1 MKSKHQNL
9 KKLILTDADGV
20 LLDWEWAFNVW
31 MQEHGFE
38 EVPGSKLNYD
48 MSVRYGIPKEQVK
61 KLIRIFNES
70 AAIGFLP
77 ALRDAMYYV
86 KRLHEE
92 HGFRFHCITS
102 LSLDPNAQKLREM
115 NLNKL
120 FGTSA
125 FERIVC
131 LDTGADKDGALQE
144 YAGTGCYWLEDKIEN
159 AEAGHRAGLRS
170 LLVEHGHNMHH
181 YHEGI
186 TTVKNWKEI
195 YQLITTGWLDPK
207 TAR

>member
-1 MKSKHQNL
+1 MKSKYQNL

-38 EVPGSKLNYD
+38 EVAGSKFSYD
-48 MSVRYGIPKEQVK
+48 MVARYGIPREQVR

-125 FERIVC
+125 FERVVC
-131 LDTGADKDGALQE
+131 LDTGADKDEALKE
-144 YAGTGCYWLEDKIEN
+144 YEGTGCYWLEDKPEN
-159 AEAGHRAGLRS
+159 AECGYRYGLKP
-170 LLVEHGHNMHH
+170 LLIEHGHNMHY
-181 YHEGI
+181 YHDGI
-186 TTVKNWKEI
+186 TIVKNWKQVYEI
-195 YQLITTGWLDPK
+195 VTG
-207 TAR
+207 

>member
-1 MKSKHQNL
+1 MNKKYRN
-9 KKLILTDADGV
+9 KKNKLILTDADGC

-48 MSVRYGIPKEQVK
+48 MSIRYGIPREQVV

-77 ALRDAMYYV
+77 AQRDAMYYV

-92 HGFRFHCITS
+92 HGYKFHCITS
-102 LSLDPNAQKLREM
+102 LSLDPNAQRLREM
-115 NLNKL
+115 NIHKL
-120 FGTSA
+120 FGPTA

-131 LDTGADKDGALQE
+131 LDTGAHKDEALEE
-144 YAGTGCYWLEDKIEN
+144 YEGTGLYWIEDKVEN
-159 AEAGHRAGLRS
+159 AEAGYKYGLDS
-170 LLVEHGHNMHH
+170 LLIEHGHNMNH
-181 YHEGI
+181 YHPGV
-186 TTVKNWKEI
+186 TLVKNWKHI
-195 YQLITTGWLDPK
+195 YEHITGQS
-207 TAR
+207 A

>member
-1 MKSKHQNL
+1 MKSKYRNR

-31 MQEHGFE
+31 MQEHGFA
-38 EVPGSKLNYD
+38 EVAGSKLNYD
-48 MSVRYGIPKEQVK
+48 MAVRYGIPKDQVT

-86 KRLHEE
+86 KRLVEE
-92 HGFRFHCITS
+92 HGYVFHCITS
-102 LSLDPNAQKLREM
+102 LSRDENAQRLREM
-115 NLNKL
+115 NLSKL
-120 FGTSA
+120 FGEHT

-131 LDTGADKDGALQE
+131 LDTGADKHEALEE
-144 YAGTGCYWLEDKIEN
+144 YEGTGLIWIEDKPEN
-159 AEAGHRAGLRS
+159 AECGYNYGLNP
-170 LLVEHGHNMHH
+170 LLIEHGHNMHH

-186 TTVKNWKEI
+186 TLVKNWKHVYEI
-195 YQLITTGWLDPK
+195 ITK
-207 TAR
+207 

>member
-1 MKSKHQNL
+1 MKSKYKDL

-20 LLDWEWAFNVW
+20 LLDWEWAFNIW

-48 MSVRYGIPKEQVK
+48 MSIRYNISREQVV

-120 FGTSA
+120 FGSTA

-131 LDTGADKDGALQE
+131 LDTGAHKDEVLEE
-144 YAGTGCYWLEDKIEN
+144 YEGTGCWWIEDKAEN
-159 AEAGHRAGLRS
+159 AEAGYKAGLKC
-170 LLVEHGHNMHH
+170 LLLEHGHNMHH
-181 YHEGI
+181 YHPSI
-186 TTVKNWKEI
+186 ALVKNWKQI
-195 YQLITTGWLDPK
+195 FHIITD
-207 TAR
+207 A

>member
-1 MKSKHQNL
+1 MKSKYKNL

-48 MSVRYGIPKEQVK
+48 MSVRYGIPQEQVK
-61 KLIRIFNES
+61 KLIRLFNES

-77 ALRDAMYYV
+77 ALRDAVYYV

-102 LSLDPNAQKLREM
+102 LSLDANAQKLREM

-120 FGTSA
+120 FGTTA

-131 LDTGADKDGALQE
+131 LATGADKDEALQE
-144 YAGTGCYWLEDKIEN
+144 YEGTGCYWLEDKIEN
-159 AEAGHRAGLRS
+159 AEAGYRAGLRS
-170 LLVEHGHNMHH
+170 LLVEHGHNMHY

-186 TTVKNWKEI
+186 TTVKNWREI
-195 YQLITTGWLDPK
+195 YQLITDQ
-207 TAR
+207 A

>member
-1 MKSKHQNL
+1 MKSKYKNL

-48 MSVRYGIPKEQVK
+48 MSVRYGIPTEQVK

-77 ALRDAMYYV
+77 ALRDAVYYV

-131 LDTGADKDGALQE
+131 LDTGADKDEVLQE
-144 YAGTGCYWLEDKIEN
+144 YEGTGCYWLEDKIEN
-159 AEAGHRAGLRS
+159 AEAGYRAGLRS
-170 LLVEHGHNMHH
+170 LLVEHGHNMHYH
-181 YHEGI
+181 HEGI
-186 TTVKNWKEI
+186 TTVKNWREI
-195 YQLITTGWLDPK
+195 YQLITDQE
-207 TAR
+207 

>member
-1 MKSKHQNL
+1 MKNKI
-9 KKLILTDADGV
+9 ILTDADGV

-38 EVPGSKLNYD
+38 EVTGSKLNYD
-48 MSVRYGIPKEQVK
+48 MSVRYGIPKEQVT

-92 HGFRFHCITS
+92 HGFKFHCITS

-120 FGTSA
+120 FGPSV

-131 LDTGADKDGALQE
+131 LDTGADKVNALKE
-144 YAGTGCYWLEDKIEN
+144 YQDTGCYWLEDKPEN
-159 AEAGHRAGLRS
+159 AVAGHYAGLRS
-170 LLVEHGHNMHH
+170 LLVEHGHNMHF

-186 TTVKNWKEI
+186 GVVKNWREI
-195 YQLITTGWLDPK
+195 YDIITK
-207 TAR
+207 SK

>member
-1 MKSKHQNL
+1 MKSKYKNL

-48 MSVRYGIPKEQVK
+48 MSMRYGIPKEQVK
-61 KLIRIFNES
+61 KLIRLFNES

-120 FGTSA
+120 FGTTA

-131 LDTGADKDGALQE
+131 LDTGADKDETLQE
-144 YAGTGCYWLEDKIEN
+144 YEGTGCYWLEDKWEN
-159 AEAGHRAGLRS
+159 AEAGYRAGLRS

-186 TTVKNWKEI
+186 TIVKNWKEI
-195 YQLITTGWLDPK
+195 YQLITDQE
-207 TAR
+207 

>member
-1 MKSKHQNL
+1 MKSKYKNL

-48 MSVRYGIPKEQVK
+48 MSMRYGIPREQVK

-131 LDTGADKDGALQE
+131 LDTGADKEEVLQE
-144 YAGTGCYWLEDKIEN
+144 YEGTGCYWLEDKIEN
-159 AEAGHRAGLRS
+159 AEAGYRAGLRS

-195 YQLITTGWLDPK
+195 YQLIT
-207 TAR
+207 AQE

>member
-1 MKSKHQNL
+1 MKNKI
-9 KKLILTDADGV
+9 ILTDADGC

-48 MSVRYGIPKEQVK
+48 MSVRYNISREQVV

-102 LSLDPNAQKLREM
+102 LSLDPNAYKLREM

-120 FGTSA
+120 FGSTV

-131 LDTGADKDGALQE
+131 LDTGADKVEALEE
-144 YAGTGCYWLEDKIEN
+144 YEGTGCYWIEDKPEN
-159 AEAGHRAGLRS
+159 AVAGYDAGLKC

-181 YHEGI
+181 YHKGI
-186 TTVKNWKEI
+186 STVKNWKEI
-195 YQLITTGWLDPK
+195 YQLITV
-207 TAR
+207 

>member
-1 MKSKHQNL
+1 MNSKYQNL
-9 KKLILTDADGV
+9 NNLILTDADGV

-131 LDTGADKDGALQE
+131 LDTGADKEDALEE
-144 YAGTGCYWLEDKIEN
+144 YEGTGCYWLEDKPEN
-159 AEAGHRAGLRS
+159 AIAGYNAGLKS

-186 TTVKNWKEI
+186 TVVKNWKHIYEI
-195 YQLITTGWLDPK
+195 ITE
-207 TAR
+207 

>member
-1 MKSKHQNL
+1 MKSKYKNL

-48 MSVRYGIPKEQVK
+48 MSMRYGIPKEQVK

-131 LDTGADKDGALQE
+131 LDTGADKDDALQE
-144 YAGTGCYWLEDKIEN
+144 YEGTGCYWLEDKIEN
-159 AEAGHRAGLRS
+159 AEAGYRAGLRS

-195 YQLITTGWLDPK
+195 YQLITDQE
-207 TAR
+207 

>member
-1 MKSKHQNL
+1 MKSKYRNR
-9 KKLILTDADGV
+9 KNLILTDFDGV
-20 LLDWEWAFNVW
+20 CGDWEWAFNVW

-48 MSVRYGIPKEQVK
+48 MSVRYGIPREQVV

-77 ALRDAMYYV
+77 AQRDAMYYV

-92 HGFRFHCITS
+92 HGYKFHCITS
-102 LSLDPNAQKLREM
+102 LSLDPNAQRLREM
-115 NLNKL
+115 NIHKL
-120 FGTSA
+120 FGDA

-131 LDTGADKDGALQE
+131 LDTGAHKDEVLEE
-144 YAGTGCYWLEDKIEN
+144 YEGTGLWWIEDKIEN
-159 AEAGHRAGLRS
+159 AQAGYKAGLKC
-170 LLVEHGHNMHH
+170 LLVEHGHNMHY

-186 TTVKNWKEI
+186 TLVKNWKHI
-195 YQLITTGWLDPK
+195 YDIITNS
-207 TAR
+207 

>member
-1 MKSKHQNL
+1 MKYKNL
-9 KKLILTDADGV
+9 NKVILTDADGV

-48 MSVRYGIPKEQVK
+48 MSVRYGIPKEQVT
-61 KLIRIFNES
+61 KLICIFNES

-92 HGFRFHCITS
+92 HGYVFHCITS
-102 LSLDPNAQKLREM
+102 LSLDPNAGKLREM
-115 NLNKL
+115 NLHKL
-120 FGTSA
+120 FGKQA

-131 LDTGADKDGALQE
+131 LDTGADKDQVLME
-144 YAGTGCYWLEDKIEN
+144 YQDTGCYWIEDKPEN
-159 AEAGHRAGLRS
+159 AVVGHTAGLRS
-170 LLVEHGHNMHH
+170 LLVEHGHNMHF
-181 YHEGI
+181 YHGGVTI
-186 TTVKNWKEI
+186 VKNWKEI
-195 YQLITTGWLDPK
+195 YQLITSQE
-207 TAR
+207 

>member
-1 MKSKHQNL
+1 MKSKYQNL

-61 KLIRIFNES
+61 KLIRLFNES

-77 ALRDAMYYV
+77 ALRDAVYYV

-115 NLNKL
+115 NLRKL
-120 FGTSA
+120 FGKTA
-125 FERIVC
+125 FEHVVC
-131 LDTGADKDGALQE
+131 LDTGADKHEALEE
-144 YAGTGCYWLEDKIEN
+144 YKGTGCYWLEDKPEN
-159 AEAGHRAGLRS
+159 AEAGYNVGLRS

-186 TTVKNWKEI
+186 TVVKNWKHIYEI
-195 YQLITTGWLDPK
+195 V
-207 TAR
+207 TA